1 MNTEYFNNDCPEEL
15 EDEVFMI
22 ETAGEMPEVA
32 LAESLEALGVIENSW
47 RKCLE
52 AAVARTYIAMISR
65 DFNPDN
71 VGLSHYRGLG
81 RALANIGRLETFLA
95 KCGDSLPKGLVD
107 SLSRQLWRYL
117 ENENQALADGRKY
130 ISAAPRHITRLC
142 EVLRLDMS
150 ELRVLGDGM
159 SALPALDVMGLIKLR
174 ALEDAGGQ
182 YKRRRDGAGQVLIE
196 ILDGQG
202 RVAQTNAMSTLGP
215 RDENDPAMMRRAEL
229 VWSML
234 ALPEYPESNY

>member
-1 MNTEYFNNDCPEEL
+1 MNAEYFNIDCPEEL

-32 LAESLEALGVIENSW
+32 LAESLEALGGIEDAW

-52 AAVARTYIAMISR
+52 AAVGRSYAAMISR
-65 DFNPDN
+65 DLDPDN

-81 RALANIGRLETFLA
+81 RDLANIGRLEAFLA
-95 KCGDSLPKGLVD
+95 KCGGSMPKDLIHSLA
-107 SLSRQLWRYL
+107 RQLCRYL
-117 ENENQALADGRKY
+117 EAENQALANGRKY
-130 ISAAPRHITRLC
+130 SSADPRHVARLC
-142 EVLRLDMS
+142 EVLRVD
-150 ELRVLGDGM
+150 LGGFEGLETRI
-159 SALPALDVMGLIKLR
+159 STLPALDVMGLIKLR

-182 YKRRRDGAGQVLIE
+182 YKRRQDQAGQVLIE

-202 RVAQTNAMSTLGP
+202 RVVQSNALGILGP

-234 ALPEYPESNY
+234 DLPEYPGNN